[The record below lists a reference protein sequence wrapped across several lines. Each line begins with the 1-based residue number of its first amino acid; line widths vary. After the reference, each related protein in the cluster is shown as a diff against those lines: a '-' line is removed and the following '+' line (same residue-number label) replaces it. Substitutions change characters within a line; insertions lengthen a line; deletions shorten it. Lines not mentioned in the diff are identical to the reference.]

1 MIAYIAQRLLFVLFI
16 LAAMSLL
23 VFGAI
28 FALPGNTAAIIL
40 GQYATADALA
50 AMEASMGLDDP
61 FLVQYWRWAS
71 AFVTGDLGQS
81 MVMERPVGP
90 VLWAALAN
98 STILAATSLLFV
110 AVIGIV
116 LGVVAAVR
124 HGQPTDHAV
133 SVFTYLGISVPEF
146 FWGIVLILVFARW
159 LGLFPTG
166 GYATLD
172 QGLWPFLSHLVL
184 PVVTLTLTLIAHVSR
199 LTRSSML
206 EVLQSNYV
214 RAARAR
220 GIPERTVLR
229 RHALRNGLLPSIT
242 VLAQDFG
249 WLIGSI
255 VVIETVFAYPGVG
268 RLLIFAIQ
276 RQDIPVVL
284 AVILVV
290 TAVYALAN
298 LTADLLYAWLNPRIR
313 YGRSVG

>member
-50 AMEASMGLDDP
+50 AREASMGLDDP

-220 GIPERTVLR
+220 GKPERTVLR

>member
-50 AMEASMGLDDP
+50 AMEASMGLDDR

>member
-1 MIAYIAQRLLFVLFI
+1 MIAYAAQRLVFVVFI
-16 LAAMSLL
+16 LVAMSLL
-23 VFGAI
+23 VFAAI
-28 FALPGNTAAIIL
+28 YALPGNTAAIML
-40 GQYATADALA
+40 GQFATPDSLA
-50 AMEASMGLDDP
+50 AMEAKMGLNDN
-61 FLVQYWRWAS
+61 FFVQYWRWAS
-71 AFVTGDLGQS
+71 AFATGDLGQS
-81 MVMERPVGP
+81 MVMERPVAP
-90 VLWAALAN
+90 ILWDAMAK
-98 STILAATSLLFV
+98 STILAAASLFFV

-124 HGQPTDHAV
+124 RGRPIDGAIAI
-133 SVFTYLGISVPEF
+133 FTYLGISVPEF
-146 FWGIVLILVFARW
+146 FWGIVLILVFASW
-159 LGLFPTG
+159 FDLLPTM
-166 GYATLD
+166 GYASLSD
-172 QGLWPFLSHLVL
+172 GIGPFLAHLVL

-199 LTRSSML
+199 MTRSSML

-220 GIPERTVLR
+220 GLPERRVLR
-229 RHALRNGLLPSIT
+229 HHALRNGLLPSIT

-284 AVILVV
+284 AVILVI

-298 LTADLLYAWLNPRIR
+298 LAADLMYAYLNPRIR